1 MRRIEPDYR
10 PLRAVFLIWIPLVML
25 GCAILYYRLVTP

>member
-10 PLRAVFLIWIPLVML
+10 PLQAVFLILIPLVML
-25 GCAILYYRLVTP
+25 VCIAVYYGVTQ

>member
-10 PLRAVFLIWIPLVML
+10 PLRAVFLILIPLVML
-25 GCAILYYRLVTP
+25 VCIAVYYGVAQ